1 MSLTVTLVSSSTNCV
16 DVQWS
21 SSTTSFSLLHGS
33 SQQSFYLVNV
43 AHNDSAA
50 GHEWTVVVRDSTTS
64 ALRFDLERSGIVGT
78 PVVTVRRCHVTRSVH
93 GDDHWTVEQVGKSS
107 GSDDDPLMTLFNRLR
122 FSSRTPPPPT
132 PSSSGDDLVSVFTVC
147 WLITLVNFDVTFC
160 CYFLR
165 TDMTQ

>member
-1 MSLTVTLVSSSTNCV
+1 MLRYRLQRMSLTVTLVSSSTNCV
-16 DVQWS
+16 DVRWS
-21 SSTTSFSLLHGS
+21 SSTTSLSLLHGS

-107 GSDDDPLMTLFNRLR
+107 GSDVDPLMTLLDKCLG

-132 PSSSGDDLVSVFTVC
+132 PSSSGDDLVYAVFC
-147 WLITLVNFDVTFC
+147 LHCLLADNAC
-160 CYFLR
+160 KL
-165 TDMTQ
+165 